1 MRVLGKLKGKCWL
14 LIVALSLLG
23 GCASQPHRAAPV
35 ENVYVK
41 TDKSYKS
48 LKAKQ
53 YKVKKGD
60 TLYAIAWRAGI
71 DYRQLARINS
81 IKSPYQIF
89 PGQIII
95 LTLNSDKRSKNKV
108 SKPIDQTVKKKTTK
122 NDVKKLAHQKQGEYR
137 QPKEKQNLVAKN
149 KNKPKQRS
157 QSRTP
162 KSSTKSYSN
171 KIRKWVWPTT
181 GKVVAGFSTKKN
193 GNKGIDIAAPAGTDV
208 VSAADGK
215 VVYYGNALR
224 GYGNL
229 VIIKHNDDYLS
240 AYAHN
245 RKVFVKEK
253 QFVKAGQKIAEMGS
267 SDSPDTKLHFEV
279 RYRGKS
285 VNPIKYLPKR

>member
-1 MRVLGKLKGKCWL
+1 MPVTGYSMSKCWL
-14 LIVALSLLG
+14 LLIAISWLA
-23 GCASQPHRAAPV
+23 GCTSSQHRPAPI

-41 TDKSYKS
+41 TDKSYNS
-48 LKAKQ
+48 IKAKK
-53 YKVKKGD
+53 YKVKQGD
-60 TLYAIAWRAGI
+60 TLYAIAWRAGK
-71 DYRQLARINS
+71 DYRQIARINN

-89 PGQIII
+89 PNQIII
-95 LTLNSDKRSKNKV
+95 LAPISDKRSKNKV
-108 SKPIDQTVKKKTTK
+108 SKPIAKSATK
-122 NDVKKLAHQKQGEYR
+122 NSTKNVSKTLAHQKQGEYR
-137 QPKEKQNLVAKN
+137 QPKEKQKLVTKT
-149 KNKPKQRS
+149 KKKQQQTS
-157 QSRTP
+157 QSR
-162 KSSTKSYSN
+162 KQNSSTKSYSN

-181 GKVVAGFSTKKN
+181 GKVIAGFSTKKN
-193 GNKGIDIAAPAGTDV
+193 GNKGIDITAKAGTDI

-245 RKVFVKEK
+245 RKVFVKE
-253 QFVKAGQKIAEMGS
+253 QQMVKAGQKIAEMGS
-267 SDSPDTKLHFEV
+267 SDSSNTKLRFEV

>member
-1 MRVLGKLKGKCWL
+1 MSVSIKPDSMCWL
-14 LIVALSLLG
+14 LFVALALLA
-23 GCASQPHRAAPV
+23 GCSSQPHQAAPV
-35 ENVYVK
+35 ETVYVK

-48 LKAKQ
+48 LKSER
-53 YKVKKGD
+53 YTVEKGD
-60 TLYAIAWRAGI
+60 TLYSIAWRAGI
-71 DYRQLARINS
+71 DYRQLARINN

-89 PGQIII
+89 PSQIIM
-95 LTLNSDKRSKNKV
+95 LTPNSDKSSKNRV
-108 SKPIDQTVKKKTTK
+108 SKPVVKPVNKNSAKNVAKT
-122 NDVKKLAHQKQGEYR
+122 LAHQKQGEYR

-149 KNKPKQRS
+149 TKKQQQRPQNKTQ
-157 QSRTP
+157 

-181 GKVVAGFSTKKN
+181 GKVIAGFSTKKN

-229 VIIKHNDDYLS
+229 VIIKHNEDYLS

-245 RKVFVKEK
+245 RKVFVKE
-253 QFVKAGQKIAEMGS
+253 QQLVKAGQKIAEMGS
-267 SDSPDTKLHFEV
+267 SDSPTTKLRFEV

>member
-1 MRVLGKLKGKCWL
+1 MSVTGYSMSKCWL
-14 LIVALSLLG
+14 LLIAISWLA
-23 GCASQPHRAAPV
+23 GCTSSAHRPAPI

-41 TDKSYKS
+41 TDKSYNSIKD
-48 LKAKQ
+48 KK
-53 YKVKKGD
+53 YKVKQGD
-60 TLYAIAWRAGI
+60 TLYAIAWRAGK
-71 DYRQLARINS
+71 DYRQIARINN

-89 PGQIII
+89 PNQIII
-95 LTLNSDKRSKNKV
+95 LTPNSDKRSKNKV
-108 SKPIDQTVKKKTTK
+108 SKPIAKSATK
-122 NDVKKLAHQKQGEYR
+122 NSTKNVSKTLAHQKQGEYR
-137 QPKEKQNLVAKN
+137 QPKEKQNLVTKTKKN
-149 KNKPKQRS
+149 QQQTS
-157 QSRTP
+157 QSR
-162 KSSTKSYSN
+162 KQNSSTKSYSN

-193 GNKGIDIAAPAGTDV
+193 GNKGIDIADSAGTDIV
-208 VSAADGK
+208 AAADGK

-267 SDSPDTKLHFEV
+267 SDSPDTKLRFEV